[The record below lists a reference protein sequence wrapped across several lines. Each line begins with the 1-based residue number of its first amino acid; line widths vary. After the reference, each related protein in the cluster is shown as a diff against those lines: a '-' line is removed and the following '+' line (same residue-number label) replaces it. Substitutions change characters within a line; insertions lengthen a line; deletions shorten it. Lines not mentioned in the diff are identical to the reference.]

1 MVSKCPGQDTQ
12 FWGPGDIYTV
22 ECPKCG
28 SSVEFF
34 KDDIRRRCRKCGYL
48 FLNPKL
54 DLGCARWCQ
63 YAEQCVGAM
72 SKDEFKEVITLA
84 MKGYFDGEKEK
95 IDHSLKVLDFAER
108 VMEQDRG
115 NPKVVI
121 AAATLYD
128 IGMGEAGKSP
138 EGLQGTHVAEDQ
150 LAAVRRILESS
161 GSNEEVIEEVC
172 RILEDQRNPERID
185 TLNSKIVYDARR
197 LADGPDRFESL
208 EGAEFKR
215 MIDSVFFTAG
225 ARKIAEDL
233 YAKK

>member
-28 SSVEFF
+28 KPVEFF
-34 KDDIRRRCRKCGYL
+34 KDDIRRRCQKCGHL

-72 SKDEFKEVITLA
+72 GKDEFKEVITLA

-108 VMEQDRG
+108 ILEQERG

-121 AAATLYD
+121 AAVTLHD
-128 IGMGEAGKSP
+128 IGVSEAGKRP
-138 EGLQGTHVAEDQ
+138 EGLKGTHATEDQ
-150 LAAVRRILESS
+150 LTAARRILESS
-161 GSNEEVIEEVC
+161 GSNEELIEEVC
-172 RILEDQRNPERID
+172 RILEDHEHPENIG
-185 TLNSKIVYDARR
+185 TLNGKIVYDADR
-197 LADGPDRFESL
+197 LAHLTAEFESL
-208 EGAEFKR
+208 DKATVEE
-215 MIDSVFFTAG
+215 MINEIFFTPAG
-225 ARKIAEDL
+225 KKIARGL
-233 YAKK
+233 FS

>member
-1 MVSKCPGQDTQ
+1 MISKCPGQDTQ

-28 SSVEFF
+28 KPVEFF
-34 KDDIRRRCRKCGYL
+34 KDDIRRRCHKCGHL

-72 SKDEFKEVITLA
+72 GKDEFKEVITLA

-108 VMEQDRG
+108 ILEQERG

-128 IGMGEAGKSP
+128 VAKHETGRKPGEP
-138 EGLQGTHVAEDQ
+138 EKNPLS
-150 LAAVRRILESS
+150 AVRGILERS
-161 GSNEEVIEEVC
+161 GSGEEAIEEVC
-172 RILEDQRNPERID
+172 RILEGHEHPENID
-185 TLNSKIVYDARR
+185 TLNGKIVYDADR
-197 LADGPDRFESL
+197 LAHLTAES
-208 EGAEFKR
+208 ESFDKATIEE
-215 MIDSVFFTAG
+215 MTNEIFFTSAG
-225 ARKIAEDL
+225 KKIAGEL
-233 YAKK
+233 FSEATKG

>member
-1 MVSKCPGQDTQ
+1 MVSKCPGQDTR

-34 KDDIRRRCRKCGYL
+34 KDDIRRRCHRCGHL
-48 FLNPKL
+48 FLNPRL

-95 IDHSLKVLDFAER
+95 TEHSLKVLDFAER
-108 VMEQDRG
+108 ILEQERG

-121 AAATLYD
+121 AGATLYD
-128 IGMGEAGKSP
+128 VAKYETGRKPGEP
-138 EGLQGTHVAEDQ
+138 EEKPLS
-150 LAAVRRILESS
+150 AVRGILERS
-161 GSNEEVIEEVC
+161 GSGEEAIEEVC
-172 RILEDQRNPERID
+172 RILEGREHPEDID
-185 TLNSKIVYDARR
+185 TPNGKIVYDAAR
-197 LADGPDRFESL
+197 LADLTPEFESI
-208 EGAEFKR
+208 EKATIRE
-215 MIDSVFFTAG
+215 MINETFFTPAG
-225 ARKIAEDL
+225 REIAEEL
-233 YAKK
+233 FSKATKG